1 MSLDLLFIGIVI
13 IWIIIGTS
21 YLRWHPFFV
30 LLISAL
36 GLAMLLQ
43 TPLIEIPKV
52 ISVGFGSM
60 FENIGLLILFG
71 SFIGAA
77 LEATHA
83 TQIIAETIL
92 QKFRR
97 LPLPFVVSGLGYI
110 VSIPVFCDAAFVIL
124 APLTKKMALGNHLRR
139 NGLTIALSTGLF
151 SAHVLVPPTPGPLA
165 AAANLKLE
173 NLYLLL
179 LGGGFFALILMLIG
193 AFYAYYLFRKAK
205 FRESLTEMA
214 SSTEPEQKTLQNLN
228 FRLAIIPLA
237 LPILL
242 MALAAF
248 TPFFSR
254 INVLHFLI
262 AGLEFLGDP
271 IIALLVGVL
280 TAFYLCLKQSI
291 SIHEVIEKGI
301 RQAAPILLITAMGGA
316 LGSVIQQ
323 ANLTQ
328 GFENLQFNASIGLA
342 IPFFLAA
349 VLKSAQGSSTVAL
362 ITVSSILLPLL
373 PALGLD
379 SEAGKVWAILAIGAG
394 SVTVSHA
401 NDSYFWIVSQLGEMS
416 VKEAYRT
423 HTFATFL
430 QGLVG
435 FILLLFA
442 YNLWGA

>member
-1 MSLDLLFIGIVI
+1 
-13 IWIIIGTS
+13 
-21 YLRWHPFFV
+21 
-30 LLISAL
+30 
-36 GLAMLLQ
+36 
-43 TPLIEIPKV
+43 
-52 ISVGFGSM
+52 
-60 FENIGLLILFG
+60 
-71 SFIGAA
+71 
-77 LEATHA
+77 
-83 TQIIAETIL
+83 
-92 QKFRR
+92 
-97 LPLPFVVSGLGYI
+97 
-110 VSIPVFCDAAFVIL
+110 
-124 APLTKKMALGNHLRR
+124 
-139 NGLTIALSTGLF
+139 
-151 SAHVLVPPTPGPLA
+151 
-165 AAANLKLE
+165 
-173 NLYLLL
+173 
-179 LGGGFFALILMLIG
+179 
-193 AFYAYYLFRKAK
+193 
-205 FRESLTEMA
+205 
-214 SSTEPEQKTLQNLN
+214 
-228 FRLAIIPLA
+228 
-237 LPILL
+237 
-242 MALAAF
+242 
-248 TPFFSR
+248 
-254 INVLHFLI
+254 
-262 AGLEFLGDP
+262 
-271 IIALLVGVL
+271 
-280 TAFYLCLKQSI
+280 
-291 SIHEVIEKGI
+291 
-301 RQAAPILLITAMGGA
+301 MGGA

>member
-1 MSLDLLFIGIVI
+1 MGLDLLFIGIVI

-52 ISVGFGSM
+52 ISVGFGNM
-60 FENIGLLILFG
+60 FQNIGLLILFG

-77 LEATHA
+77 LEATNA
-83 TQIIAETIL
+83 TQVIAQTIL
-92 QKFRR
+92 KKFRR

-124 APLTKKMALGNHLRR
+124 APLAKKMALGNRLKR

-165 AAANLKLE
+165 AAANLQLK
-173 NLYLLL
+173 NLYVLL

-193 AFYAYYLFRKAK
+193 GFYAYYLFRKGK
-205 FRESLTEMA
+205 FEESLTEIA
-214 SSTEPEQKTLQNLN
+214 AHTTQEQETRSNLN
-228 FRLAIIPLA
+228 FSLAIIPLA

-242 MALAAF
+242 MAFAAF
-248 TPFFSR
+248 TPFLSA
-254 INVLHFLI
+254 I
-262 AGLEFLGDP
+262 AGLYYVIVALEFLGDP
-271 IIALLVGVL
+271 VIALLVGVL
-280 TAFYLCLKQSI
+280 TAFYLCFKQDLSI
-291 SIHEVIEKGI
+291 NDVIKKGI
-301 RQAAPILLITAMGGA
+301 QQAAPILLITAMGGA

-328 GFENLQFNASIGLA
+328 GFETLHFNASIGLV
-342 IPFFLAA
+342 IPFLLAA

-379 SEAGKVWAILAIGAG
+379 SETGKVWAILAIGAG

-430 QGLVG
+430 QGVIG
-435 FILLLFA
+435 FILLLLAF
-442 YNLWGA
+442 NLLGA